1 MVQAVGRR
9 AGRDLCEQLLGG
21 RVLAQFSSQ
30 LLVRRERRH
39 ENGLDSQA
47 LLVAAGQRIC
57 RRILPA
63 RPELHSD
70 VGAEPLRPLGVL
82 GNGGE
87 ALVEDVL
94 DAPMVGADGE
104 RAAPK
109 VRPPVSDSLDQPDE
123 LVLERRQLVMLR
135 SHRTSEEHERR

>member
-1 MVQAVGRR
+1 VVQAVGRR

-70 VGAEPLRPLGVL
+70 VGAEPLRHLGVL

-109 VRPPVSDSLDQPDE
+109 VRPPVPDSLDQPD
-123 LVLERRQLVMLR
+123 LLALERRQLVMLR